1 MNLIYFL
8 LRSSWQMV
16 AIAAVT
22 GFFSGSSS
30 AGLIALIS
38 HTISQHST
46 VFTTSLV
53 WQFGGLVLV
62 VLITSIV
69 SQVMLIRLS
78 HQAVFRLRV
87 RLLQQILNSELSHL
101 EQLGTPRLLATLTED
116 VQAVTGAI
124 FTLPLLC
131 IDLSIV
137 AGCLIYI
144 TWLSWT
150 AVLLVFGLMGIALVG
165 CWRLLSQGEN
175 LLSQARTEE
184 DQLFKHFRTATEG
197 IKELKLHAQRRQAFL
212 VEEVELT
219 ASNFR
224 QYNIRGMTLFA
235 AASSFGKLLFFF
247 AMGFVLF
254 ALPKLMVLNPQIT
267 SGYILAFVYLI
278 APMENIANSFP
289 FVIQSNIALRR
300 IEAIGLSL
308 SDRPEHSMVLTT
320 PSPSWHRLSLKGV
333 IYPYYREQE
342 DSSFILGPVDLSFV
356 PGELVFIVGGN
367 GSGKSTLAKLITGL
381 YIPKSGSIDLDQQPI
396 DAENREWY
404 RQHFSVVFSDFYLF
418 ERLLGLNSTNLDGIA
433 KTYISQLQL
442 DRKVTIAQGKL
453 STTSL
458 SQGQRKRLALLTACL
473 EDRPIYLFDEWA
485 ADQDPVFKEV
495 FYKQFLTDLK
505 AKGKTVIVIS
515 HDDHYFYLAD
525 RVIKFDNG
533 QVEFDQRSH

>member
-1 MNLIYFL
+1 
-8 LRSSWQMV
+8 
-16 AIAAVT
+16 
-22 GFFSGSSS
+22 
-30 AGLIALIS
+30 
-38 HTISQHST
+38 
-46 VFTTSLV
+46 
-53 WQFGGLVLV
+53 
-62 VLITSIV
+62 
-69 SQVMLIRLS
+69 
-78 HQAVFRLRV
+78 
-87 RLLQQILNSELSHL
+87 
-101 EQLGTPRLLATLTED
+101 
-116 VQAVTGAI
+116 
-124 FTLPLLC
+124 
-131 IDLSIV
+131 
-137 AGCLIYI
+137 
-144 TWLSWT
+144 
-150 AVLLVFGLMGIALVG
+150 MGIALVG